1 MIVCVW
7 ERAENLWRK
16 AAFEMDLKIRKQS
29 FTWTGFLAGAGSPG
43 TPAERWAA
51 QRETE
56 GGGEG
61 ETSSL
66 QEELRRRE
74 SIRRLSVAA

>member
-7 ERAENLWRK
+7 ERAENLRRK

-29 FTWTGFLAGAGSPG
+29 FTWTGFLTGAGSPG

-51 QRETE
+51 ERERQRE
-56 GGGEG
+56 GGRERDFQPTGRV
-61 ETSSL
+61 
-66 QEELRRRE
+66 EEERE
-74 SIRRLSVAA
+74 H